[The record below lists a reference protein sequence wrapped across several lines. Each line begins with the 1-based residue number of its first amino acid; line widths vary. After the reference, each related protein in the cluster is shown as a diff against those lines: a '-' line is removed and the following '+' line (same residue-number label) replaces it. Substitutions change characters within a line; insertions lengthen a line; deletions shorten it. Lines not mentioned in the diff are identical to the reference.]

1 MLVILWAMHGH
12 PVFKNVEEY
21 FYSCG
26 NQINVGLLISIL
38 FSLLIYEQEMIP
50 CLTGLPFKKAW
61 KTEFYDSFKLRR
73 AGLME
78 ASAVLLPRICNK
90 LIPCQSFRFFIFDF
104 TCITL
109 RYGVV
114 RIFFFF
120 KFCLL
125 QVGQEHG
132 GKNTLETG
140 MDINLLNQFINPA
153 KLLSYDRQ

>member
-90 LIPCQSFRFFIFDF
+90 LIPCQSFRSFIFDF

-114 RIFFFF
+114 RIFFLKILSFA
-120 KFCLL
+120 
-125 QVGQEHG
+125 GWSRTWGEEHFG
-132 GKNTLETG
+132 NGYGYQSVKS
-140 MDINLLNQFINPA
+140 I
-153 KLLSYDRQ
+153 Y